1 MKNQLLL
8 IFILVILVSASGCK
22 SIKKNKNSS
31 INEQDIQTEQVD
43 EQVNLSQSIKEDKS
57 ESEFVEE
64 VVEQTV
70 TRQEAVVNPITNEVI
85 FSPVT
90 TTTVRKR
97 SSEREKLNI
106 TKVELIDSSRVSSF
120 TQDLETKIDSSLVE
134 KESEGQDAGEIVGTV
149 SKFALEGIFKGLFGN
164 ALKLLMWIVIIVL
177 LFIVFVTRNKKK
189 EGSN

>member
-1 MKNQLLL
+1 MKNRPLL
-8 IFILVILVSASGCK
+8 ILTLIILVFISGCK
-22 SIKKNKNSS
+22 STKKNKNSS
-31 INEQDIQTEQVD
+31 TNEQDIQTEQVD
-43 EQVNLSQSIKEDKS
+43 QQTNVFQNIEEDKS

-85 FSPVT
+85 LSPVT
-90 TTTVRKR
+90 TTTVRTR

-120 TQDLETKIDSSLVE
+120 TQDLETKSDSSLVD
-134 KESEGQDAGEIVGTV
+134 KQSEGQDAGEIVGTV

-164 ALKLLMWIVIIVL
+164 TLKMLMWVVIIVL
-177 LFIVFVTRNKKK
+177 LFIVFLKRRKK
-189 EGSN
+189 E